1 MSKVAVELTLAQ
13 LEELATEGKMGELH
27 SVLNQCLFSDLRDY
41 LNALGVKVRTKQY
54 ENVHSKEDHV
64 KLLAQVLLKKEGNGV
79 RQVADAV
86 QACNHLKSNGEGPT
100 EEKQSESLTV
110 DGVGGFIV
118 NGPLTPNRDVERVY
132 VVSCINYTGSV
143 LANVE
148 SRKEQVP
155 GLKRT
160 LARELTYYVKRL
172 KRIQEEDGE

>member
-1 MSKVAVELTLAQ
+1 MSKVAVKLTLAQ

-27 SVLNQCLFSDLRDY
+27 SALNQCLFSDLRDY

-54 ENVHSKEDHV
+54 EDVHSKEDHV

-79 RQVADAV
+79 RQVADA
-86 QACNHLKSNGEGPT
+86 GPT

-118 NGPLTPNRDVERVY
+118 NGPLTPNRDAERVY

>member
-1 MSKVAVELTLAQ
+1 MSKVAVKLTLAQ

-27 SVLNQCLFSDLRDY
+27 SALNQCLFSDLRDY

-54 ENVHSKEDHV
+54 EDVHSKEDHV
-64 KLLAQVLLKKEGNGV
+64 KLLAQVLLKKK
-79 RQVADAV
+79 AMAFD
-86 QACNHLKSNGEGPT
+86 KSQMHNGEGPT

-118 NGPLTPNRDVERVY
+118 NGPLTPNRDAERVY

-143 LANVE
+143 LSNVE